1 MTNALLRIA
10 SYCGGKMIEMVLWLA
25 VYILHLGVGIAIA
38 LHGRLL
44 LAAFVSAAIIALP
57 LVTSCPS
64 APLLNSKVTSDWWRR
79 RWEQSRFWSVW
90 PVSSWRFSGGC
101 KKRKAKESEFFSNAA
116 FHP

>member
-57 LVTSCPS
+57 LVYFVPFGTPPELEGYIGLV
-64 APLLNSKVTSDWWRR
+64 ATPLGAVSLLVGVAGVLMALF
-79 RWEQSRFWSVW
+79 RWVQKTKSQGV
-90 PVSSWRFSGGC
+90 
-101 KKRKAKESEFFSNAA
+101 
-116 FHP
+116 